1 MKIITLT
8 EDQFLNLAE
17 SATQETPKN
26 LTSMAVLK
34 IENGIIIQSA
44 SGEYLLISE

>member
-17 SATQETPKN
+17 SATQETPTN
-26 LTSMAVLK
+26 LTSMVLK

>member
-1 MKIITLT
+1 MKVETLT
-8 EDQFLNLAE
+8 EEQFLNLAD
-17 SATQETPKN
+17 SATQEIFTN

-34 IENGIIIQSA
+34 IENGMIIQNV